1 MPNFSYL
8 LNYFQDGDKI
18 LLYARG
24 KNGRDIYEY
33 LKTQPQWEVVGF
45 VDRNADK
52 LTGLEVPVYRPDQ
65 LKTIPPE
72 AYDKIVITVMSQ
84 DMGADVCR
92 IIRESGVEEAKIVAP
107 YTYIGPVSAVPA
119 EDFVSS
125 RQALQQEIGAFLA
138 HGYGNLLY
146 FDPLI
151 QALKAKKKE
160 REQLL
165 PQLKEVSSGLSPLET
180 VVFLCLLYCADLFD
194 AELMERLLENILKID
209 DPALRQFLQ
218 GLFNDTSAMCF
229 LHPEYLFPSFYRLRR
244 QFLKNLCGMYDFHMK
259 ADRIRR
265 SPDGRIRRIC
275 VLNHMLFG
283 EKASPTQVSIQ
294 VSNMLSGFGY
304 EVMVMPLDVYSY
316 IPLETPIFRP
326 IINVAFSGS
335 KELEEYHR
343 EAYRPEVRLRYTDV
357 PILQEKMQMQLDALA
372 EFSPDLIVDM
382 SDDFSILSYIYSQYF
397 PTLFLPMRGY
407 QSCSYFTYFAAGKR
421 DTFKKINRIYGAVDE
436 RKLVEFLFC
445 CTPLKAK
452 AAYDRKMLSLAEDDF
467 VFITVGG
474 RLNMEMSEDFVD
486 SICEKLMKEPN
497 LKWLVVGSQNEYL
510 TANYPGCLKEGKI
523 LYIPYEE
530 DLMALYQICDAYVNP
545 ERSGGA
551 VSIFWAMCS
560 GLPVLLLST
569 YASEALPWI
578 GFENTAGKT
587 YGQMMEHALLLS
599 RDHELYRKTSGRF
612 RQRARD
618 CMEQQSISLKNVIL
632 EIEKRIQLDKRKGS
646 FR

>member
-107 YTYIGPVSAVPA
+107 YTYTGPVSAVPA
-119 EDFVSS
+119 EDFVFS
-125 RQALQQEIGAFLA
+125 RQALQQEIGAFIA

-165 PQLKEVSSGLSPLET
+165 PRLKEVSSGLSPLET

-194 AELMERLLENILKID
+194 AELMQRLLENILKID

-397 PTLFLPMRGY
+397 TTVCLPMRGY
-407 QSCSYFTYFAAGKR
+407 QSSSFFTYFVAAELDSFQKMNEVYHSVK
-421 DTFKKINRIYGAVDE
+421 DSQVIEWPVCILPPE
-436 RKLVEFLFC
+436 
-445 CTPLKAK
+445 PK
-452 AAYDRKMLSLAEDDF
+452 AAYRREQFFLKGEDF
-467 VFITVGG
+467 VLVTVGG
-474 RLNMEMSEDFVD
+474 RLETEMSKEFVD
-486 SICEKLMKEPN
+486 AVCHEVLGHPSV
-497 LKWLVVGSQNEYL
+497 KWLVIGSQNEYL
-510 TANYPGCLKEGKI
+510 SEKYGPLLDEGKI
-523 LYIPYEE
+523 RYIPYEE
-530 DLMALYQICDAYVNP
+530 DLPALYQLCDVYLNP
-545 ERSGGA
+545 ERQGGA
-551 VSIFWAMCS
+551 TSVFWAMNYIPIAMMRTACDMAQVI
-560 GLPVLLLST
+560 GLENMIDGTFGQVMEYVRELRENPVF
-569 YASEALPWI
+569 YRQE
-578 GFENTAGKT
+578 
-587 YGQMMEHALLLS
+587 
-599 RDHELYRKTSGRF
+599 RDKF
-612 RQRARD
+612 CQRAQRYAEHQGQLLKSVVEA
-618 CMEQQSISLKNVIL
+618 MERQAGQGPSG
-632 EIEKRIQLDKRKGS
+632 EHQT
-646 FR
+646 